1 MYSLK
6 KPKLGTDSK
15 KGWPVYAMQMTSFY
29 IIKDFFLI
37 SNYKTCINYSSNYYD
52 TQSDLIDFLE
62 KSKGEELASKKMI
75 LANAKELSNWIEE
88 MKNEEYHELYVHSFI
103 GIWSSF
109 EAGLETIF
117 SDYIENDFI
126 VAKKILSKFNNVQY
140 KIEEWPWTKDTCNVL
155 ASKLENKAKNLM
167 KDRGHNRNY
176 YERLTMIFEWLNIG
190 FSLEDT
196 DIYHLSEAN
205 KMRNI
210 ILHSNGVVSSKDVLD
225 FPSLLEWENKTIP
238 FTEIIYKNYYN
249 AIINTLRGLIIEAG
263 KKL

>member
-6 KPKLGTDSK
+6 KTKLGTDPK
-15 KGWPVYAMQMTSFY
+15 KGWPVYAMQMTSSY

-37 SNYKTCINYSSNYYD
+37 SNYKRCISYSSSYYE
-52 TQSDLIDFLE
+52 TQSSLIDFLE
-62 KSKGEELASKKMI
+62 KSKGEELPSKAMI
-75 LANAKELSNWIEE
+75 LANAKELSNWTEE

-117 SDYIENDFI
+117 SDYIENDFF
-126 VAKKILSKFNNVQY
+126 VSETILSKFKTTQH
-140 KIEEWPWTKDTCNVL
+140 KIEEWPWTKDICNML
-155 ASKLENKAKNLM
+155 ASKLEAKAKNSM

-176 YERLTMIFEWLNIG
+176 YERLVMIFEWLNIE
-190 FSLEDT
+190 FSLEDS
-196 DIYHLSEAN
+196 DIYYLSEAN
-205 KMRNI
+205 RIRNI
-210 ILHSNGVVSSKDVLD
+210 ILHSNGLVSSKDVLD
-225 FPSLLEWENKTIP
+225 FPSLMEWENKAIP

-249 AIINTLRGLIIEAG
+249 AIINTLRVVIIEAG